1 MPQHFAKTSILK
13 YLYPMNPLYS
23 DDQLFIPIISDY
35 GFKATFGND
44 SNTLFL
50 RTALQALIKS
60 EVPIKE
66 VKFDKNTFE
75 GITQDGRSGIFDL
88 ACTDENN
95 NHFIVEMQFGE
106 APNFVQRMKFYAL
119 HKFNSMVRKGKFDY
133 SGISK
138 IYCVGILAKNILPFK
153 HCHAVSNLRNEDGE
167 LFDEQMTFVTIELD
181 KFTLQEADIQTDLEK
196 LIYTMQN
203 LHTVT
208 QPIQFPK
215 FWNEEWLKIALDE
228 LDRRKMTPDER
239 ASFEILIA
247 RNAESVKAETRKIK
261 AAELAT
267 KTNAINKALMRG
279 KLSVED
285 IADYNDVSVE
295 FVLEIQNSL

>member
-1 MPQHFAKTSILK
+1 
-13 YLYPMNPLYS
+13 MNPLYS

-50 RTALQALIKS
+50 RIALQALIKS
-60 EVPIKE
+60 KVPIKE
-66 VKFDKNTFE
+66 VIFDKNTFE
-75 GITQDGRSGIFDL
+75 GITQDGRSGILDL
-88 ACTDENN
+88 ACTDEHN

-119 HKFNSMVRKGKFDY
+119 HKFNSMVKKGKFDY
-133 SGISK
+133 GGIPK

-153 HCHAVSNLRNEDGE
+153 HYHSVSNLRNEDGE
-167 LFDEQMTFVTIELD
+167 LFDEQMTFVTVELD

-208 QPIQFPK
+208 QPVQFPK

-239 ASFEILIA
+239 ASFEILVA
-247 RNAESVKAETRKIK
+247 RNAESVKAEARKIK
-261 AAELAT
+261 AAELTT
-267 KTNAINKALMRG
+267 KINAIKKALIKG
-279 KLSVED
+279 KLGTED

-295 FVLEIQNSL
+295 FVYEIQNSL